1 MFVHTSTNVPVA
13 CRFGSII
20 TELCALSSEYK
31 KGRERLQTDDRPQ
44 IFISFAVF
52 AGGHN
57 GEEAG
62 IQIEHPVLVYFNA
75 CSRVVVYP
83 QKHQFQLDKL
93 ISVCRLSIGAQPGH
107 KILFAD

>member
-20 TELCALSSEYK
+20 TELFALSKEYK

-62 IQIEHPVLVYFNA
+62 IQIEHPVLEHPVLVYFNA

-83 QKHQFQLDKL
+83 
-93 ISVCRLSIGAQPGH
+93 
-107 KILFAD
+107 